1 MLGKILFKVF
11 RKVLSLLGYRISLN
25 SAPVQFPELSIEELA
40 FISKVYSDSLT
51 MTSFESLT
59 TLAIASKYIHDS
71 GVPGDFVEAGVWR
84 GGSTIVAKKMLSG
97 RKFFLFDTYEGM
109 TEPSKFDFRVGSS
122 DAESTKSKWLENQ
135 KQGHNT
141 WVFAPIG
148 EVKENFARYGLLDE
162 SLVFVQGD
170 VATTLLGEDVPF
182 EISLLRLDTDFY
194 ESTLVELEI
203 LWPRL
208 VVGGILI
215 LDDYGH
221 WDGARRAVDEYFS
234 KANLKPLMIPISG
247 GGGRIIQKI
256 TLKG

>member
-59 TLAIASKYIHDS
+59 TLAIASKYIHHS
-71 GVPGDFVEAGVWR
+71 GVPGDFVEAGIWR
-84 GGSTIVAKKMLSG
+84 GGSSIVAKKMLN
-97 RKFFLFDTYEGM
+97 
-109 TEPSKFDFRVGSS
+109 GSS